1 MESNMTWDKMILD
14 VWTKRDVEKLS
25 FAIKNNLN
33 YITIYTQD
41 QFNKFCQKIKVME
54 I

>member
-1 MESNMTWDKMILD
+1 MASNTTWNKMILD

-25 FAIKNNLN
+25 FATKNNLN
-33 YITIYTQD
+33 YITIYTKN
-41 QFNKFCQKIKVME
+41 QFNKFCQKIKAKE